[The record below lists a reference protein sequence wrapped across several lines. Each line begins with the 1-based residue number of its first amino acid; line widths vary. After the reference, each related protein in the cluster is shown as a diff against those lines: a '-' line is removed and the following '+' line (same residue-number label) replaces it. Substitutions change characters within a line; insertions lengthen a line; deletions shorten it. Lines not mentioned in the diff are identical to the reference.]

1 MNNIKVHREDWV
13 CNTCNNRVY
22 GNTGKITCICGQT
35 KWNSKNYT
43 KNTYTW
49 RIGDK
54 LCSNCNEWNFKSKNI
69 CKKCKQNI

>member
-35 KWNSKNYT
+35 KWNSKKYL
-43 KNTYTW
+43 YLAYW
-49 RIGDK
+49 
-54 LCSNCNEWNFKSKNI
+54 
-69 CKKCKQNI
+69 